1 VTDPSADAFAALP
14 DLAQVVAAFAS
25 IPHCRLLGMRLDE
38 VRHAYAA
45 MSLAYDER
53 FVGNWKTGVLHGGVV
68 TVLLDTLCG
77 LAVMSAVPEGT
88 PLATLDLRID
98 YLRPAAP
105 GRILRGTAE
114 CYKLTPNIAF
124 ARGIAFH
131 DSADQPIAHGTGTFM
146 LRATG
151 FAADVR
157 NAADAKAL
165 AEAPAGGQPC

>member
-1 VTDPSADAFAALP
+1 VTNKTADAFAALP
-14 DLAQVVAAFAS
+14 DLSQVVAAFAG

-53 FVGNWKTGVLHGGVV
+53 FIGNWKTGVLHGGVI

-77 LAVMSAVPEGT
+77 LAVMTAVPAGT

-105 GRILRGTAE
+105 GRIIRGTAE

-131 DSADQPIAHGTGTFM
+131 DKADNPIAHSAGTFM

-151 FAADVR
+151 FAAEAR
-157 NAADAKAL
+157 GS
-165 AEAPAGGQPC
+165 AEVPPGGQPC